1 MPDPDA
7 RRKLKSAGLA
17 MGASMPVVF
26 MGHLTVEDVAR
37 PMSGYLKSP
46 GGSGS
51 PRVRERGVD
60 GVTDEMGLVQ
70 RTSKYGSASP
80 PVTGGS
86 WMDDKDRDKEKE
98 GWLKSVKGIRSVTK

>member
-7 RRKLKSAGLA
+7 RRKSKSAALT
-17 MGASMPVVF
+17 MGMPVAF
-26 MGHLTVEDVAR
+26 MGHLTVE
-37 PMSGYLKSP
+37 SGYLKSP

-51 PRVRERGVD
+51 PRVRERGVAD

-70 RTSKYGSASP
+70 RISKYGSASP

-86 WMDDKDRDKEKE
+86 WKDDKDRDREKE
-98 GWLKSVKGIRSVTK
+98 GWVKSAKGLRSVTK